1 PLDRIPAALQDIASR
16 AEEEVARTF
25 RALARSWPKLKPDT
39 LFHQGLKYVMAEP
52 ESADPN
58 FVRTLLARVEEPAPQ
73 ANSEPLFVMI
83 EDALAA
89 VSARLSL
96 GTGGGCMML
105 LGPVRMRYPQA
116 LMVARGVA
124 EAVSHSLSHDPNEAK
139 QP

>member
-1 PLDRIPAALQDIASR
+1 
-16 AEEEVARTF
+16 
-25 RALARSWPKLKPDT
+25 
-39 LFHQGLKYVMAEP
+39 
-52 ESADPN
+52 
-58 FVRTLLARVEEPAPQ
+58 VRTLLARVEEPAPQ